1 MKKSGADA
9 VNGILSINR
18 IRLTRINMFILC
30 IYECTRKFQKAR
42 QHIPRAQPDSVQ
54 LGVSGDIFFKTCV
67 GRGRNRHQGETQD
80 VLRTSQHVEQG
91 LHSGGVAV
99 TEQQRIAIVELSMN
113 LSRFFR
119 FSGDGSVRQVGE
131 SHGVGIGDD

>member
-42 QHIPRAQPDSVQ
+42 QHIPRRSRIQCN
-54 LGVSGDIFFKTCV
+54 SG
-67 GRGRNRHQGETQD
+67 
-80 VLRTSQHVEQG
+80 
-91 LHSGGVAV
+91 
-99 TEQQRIAIVELSMN
+99 
-113 LSRFFR
+113 
-119 FSGDGSVRQVGE
+119 
-131 SHGVGIGDD
+131 

>member
-42 QHIPRAQPDSVQ
+42 LHIPGAQPDSVQ
-54 LGVSGDIFFKTCV
+54 LGVSGDILFKTCV
-67 GRGRNRHQGETQD
+67 GRSRSRHQGETQD
-80 VLRTSQHVEQG
+80 VLRTS
-91 LHSGGVAV
+91 
-99 TEQQRIAIVELSMN
+99 
-113 LSRFFR
+113 
-119 FSGDGSVRQVGE
+119 
-131 SHGVGIGDD
+131 